1 MTAHLT
7 PEQFVDLAEGTQ
19 PESAVPHLAAC
30 DACRRELADL
40 RAMMTAA
47 AEPGVDAVPE
57 PSPLYWSHLSSRVR
71 DAVAQE
77 AAPRS
82 WRGQLLRPFVLVPS
96 LGAALAVAI
105 IAVVASNRTVDA
117 PAIPSSPLVSSSTAL
132 VPERTPSLPPLAP
145 LGAADDPQLAVV
157 AGVATAVDWDEM
169 MDEVA
174 MSTADT
180 SDAVASALTQDEQR
194 ELQRLLTEAIAQPGA
209 REKLS

>member
-30 DACRRELADL
+30 DACRTELADL

-47 AEPGVDAVPE
+47 ADVEVPE
-57 PSPLYWSHLSSRVR
+57 PSPLYWNHLSSRVH
-71 DAVAQE
+71 DAVAHE
-77 AAPRS
+77 AGRS
-82 WRGQLLRPFVLVPS
+82 WRERVMRPFVLVPS
-96 LGAALAVAI
+96 LGAALAAAI
-105 IAVVASNRTVDA
+105 IAVVVSNRTVDA
-117 PAIPSSPLVSSSTAL
+117 PAIPSTPLVSNSSTTAL
-132 VPERTPSLPPLAP
+132 VPERSPSLPPLAP

-157 AGVATAVDWDEM
+157 AAVARTVDWDEM

-180 SDAVASALTQDEQR
+180 SDAVAAALTLDEQR

-209 REKLS
+209 REKRS

>member
-1 MTAHLT
+1 MTPHLT
-7 PEQFVDLAEGTQ
+7 PEQFVDLAEDVQ

-30 DACRRELADL
+30 EACRTELADL
-40 RAMMTAA
+40 RAMMSAA
-47 AEPGVDAVPE
+47 AEPGVDVVPE
-57 PSPLYWSHLSSRVR
+57 PSPLYWNQLSARVR
-71 DAVAQE
+71 DGVAQQ
-77 AAPRS
+77 PPS
-82 WRGQLLRPFVLVPS
+82 WRERLMQLLVPA
-96 LGAALAVAI
+96 LGAALATAILAVALSDR
-105 IAVVASNRTVDA
+105 AADA
-117 PAIPSSPLVSSSTAL
+117 PAIPSSPIVSGEATL

-157 AGVATAVDWDEM
+157 AAVATTVDWNAWDEM

>member
-1 MTAHLT
+1 MNAHLT
-7 PEQFVDLAEGTQ
+7 PEQFVDLAKGTQ

-30 DACRRELADL
+30 AACRKELADL
-40 RAMMTAA
+40 RAMMTATS
-47 AEPGVDAVPE
+47 EVEIPE
-57 PSPLYWSHLSSRVR
+57 PSPLYWDHLSSGVH

-77 AAPRS
+77 PGPQS
-82 WRGQLLRPFVLVPS
+82 WRERVMRPFVLVPS
-96 LGAALAVAI
+96 LGAALAALI
-105 IAVVASNRTVDA
+105 FAVVVLNRTAEA
-117 PAIPSSPLVSSSTAL
+117 PAIPSLPFDSTVVA
-132 VPERTPSLPPLAP
+132 TMPSLPPLAP
-145 LGAADDPQLAVV
+145 LGTADDPQLAVV
-157 AGVATAVDWDEM
+157 AGVATTAEWDEM